1 VGTAYLLN
9 LNETI
14 QTRDSTQMERTA
26 NIGIAAWPA
35 SRRANRQLNV
45 RVFASILL
53 ACALLSAGLASWLP
67 LQVSIVTVFLF
78 AGPHNWFE
86 LRYFLMRLPVRFG
99 KSRNF
104 FLTAFAGIGVLTI
117 TYISLP
123 VLYGFG
129 LWAGDSW
136 SIILASWN
144 TLLLLWLGLLVW
156 LRGKQKLRCDW
167 SWAFAVALGLA
178 SLNWLQPEFFSLAI
192 VYLHP
197 LVALWFLD
205 RHLRRTR
212 PAWLRTYRR
221 CLCLLPLLLAGMIW
235 QLTQTPSLP
244 DDNGLFW
251 RITQHAGAQLLP
263 GVSSRLL
270 VSVHVFL
277 EMLHYGVWL
286 IALPLIAPLAKAPTD
301 PPFTPRAR
309 GRIWDVRTVPV
320 ARHPRGFPRLVAS
333 ALAFGVFLLAIL
345 WFGFSVDYSTTRD
358 VYFTVAIAH
367 VLAEA
372 PFLLKML

>member
-1 VGTAYLLN
+1 
-9 LNETI
+9 
-14 QTRDSTQMERTA
+14 MERTA
-26 NIGIAAWPA
+26 NIELAAWRSSEA
-35 SRRANRQLNV
+35 ALVVNRQLSV

-53 ACALLSAGLASWLP
+53 ACALLSAVLASWVP
-67 LQVSIVTVFLF
+67 LQISIVTVFLF

-104 FLTAFAGIGVLTI
+104 FLVAFAGIGFLTL

-123 VLYGFG
+123 VLYSFG
-129 LWAGDSW
+129 LWTGEAW
-136 SIILASWN
+136 STILATWN
-144 TLLLLWLGLLVW
+144 TLLLLWLGVLVW
-156 LRGKQKLRCDW
+156 LRGKQKSNRDW
-167 SWAFAVALGLA
+167 SWAFAATLGLV

-197 LVALWFLD
+197 LIALWFLD

-212 PAWLRTYRR
+212 PAWLRTYHR
-221 CLCLLPLLLAGMIW
+221 CLCLLPILIAGMVW
-235 QLTQTPSLP
+235 KSSQAAALP

-251 RITQHAGAQLLP
+251 RITQHGGAQLLP
-263 GVSSRLL
+263 NVSSHLL
-270 VSVHVFL
+270 VSIHVFL

-286 IALPLIAPLAKAPTD
+286 IALPLIARLAKPANGESPS
-301 PPFTPRAR
+301 TPRI
-309 GRIWDVRTVPV
+309 GGSIWDLKTLPL
-320 ARHPRGFPRLVAS
+320 ARHPRGFPKLIAAMLV
-333 ALAFGVFLLAIL
+333 FGLFVVAAL
-345 WFGFSVDYSTTRD
+345 WFGFSRDYSTTRD